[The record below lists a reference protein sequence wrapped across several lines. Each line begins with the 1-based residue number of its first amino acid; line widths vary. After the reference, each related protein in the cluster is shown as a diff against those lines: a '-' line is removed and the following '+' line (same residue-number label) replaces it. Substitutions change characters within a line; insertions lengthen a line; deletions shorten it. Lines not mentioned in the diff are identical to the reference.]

1 MKKYMKIQMKNYI
14 PLKHMS
20 RTVIVSVCFPDCKMS
35 LSAGG
40 VFGSSSG
47 LLLSCV
53 ISSIIVTVLQDNS
66 WPFLLSNS
74 F

>member
-1 MKKYMKIQMKNYI
+1 MKKYMRIQMKNYI

-20 RTVIVSVCFPDCKMS
+20 RTVIISVCFPDCKM
-35 LSAGG
+35 SAGG

-47 LLLSCV
+47 LLLSYV

-66 WPFLLSNS
+66 
-74 F
+74 